1 MRGILAG
8 YPSLGVPAIYAELST
23 SRLLVMEE
31 IQGVPIRQAP
41 EGAAR
46 KEAARELLE
55 SYYQQILVDGFF
67 HADPHPGN
75 LMWWNDR
82 IYLLDFGMVGE
93 VGPGM
98 REQLMMLL
106 MAFWQQDVD
115 LLTDLTLSLAGASE
129 RTDVDIAGFREALG
143 ALVAKQQGASLKD
156 LQLGPILQEMTE
168 ISVRYDVA
176 IPSSMALTGKALA
189 QMQLATAE
197 LDPDL
202 DPFDVAGS
210 FLMRNLTTRIRQSAD
225 PKKIFYEAQKFR
237 LRLVNMIES
246 IERLTGARPGPNLQV
261 NFGAERL
268 EDTIRR
274 TGRRLSL
281 GITAGA
287 AILGTAMTANSV
299 STPEWI
305 PITMGLVG
313 GGLTVTLIGDL
324 VRNR

>member
-1 MRGILAG
+1 
-8 YPSLGVPAIYAELST
+8 
-23 SRLLVMEE
+23 
-31 IQGVPIRQAP
+31 
-41 EGAAR
+41 
-46 KEAARELLE
+46 
-55 SYYQQILVDGFF
+55 
-67 HADPHPGN
+67 
-75 LMWWNDR
+75 
-82 IYLLDFGMVGE
+82 
-93 VGPGM
+93 
-98 REQLMMLL
+98 
-106 MAFWQQDVD
+106 
-115 LLTDLTLSLAGASE
+115 
-129 RTDVDIAGFREALG
+129 
-143 ALVAKQQGASLKD
+143 
-156 LQLGPILQEMTE
+156 
-168 ISVRYDVA
+168 
-176 IPSSMALTGKALA
+176 MALTGKALA